1 MTTPEIELTRVL
13 ETYAGDVQAHADL
26 VELVES
32 RFQRRRRRRMRAAA
46 VAAGMV
52 VLLVVAGTA
61 VAWPRA
67 ASRPTKPPVVTP
79 SPTATPSPSCSPIYS
94 CATGPLPKPPAFQAG
109 HWAAP
114 PAKIPLA
121 TTTWP
126 TATFQLPARAPDG
139 FKLRPLWTIDQT
151 HVLVS
156 SRSHGIIVAYYS
168 FDLTNG
174 GFRKIGE
181 MPGGKQATSAGSA
194 VSDHY
199 LYWAFSGY
207 NSTDFAKAGFDIYV
221 APLAGGATRKIIHVA
236 ESSYDADRWFATDDA
251 VYWSTR
257 DGVETVSRTGGPVST
272 VAGLDGYR
280 LVNGSTWA
288 VRTTDVRITAALKNV
303 VTGETRTPV
312 APDHDLMALNC
323 TPAFCVG
330 WYGRDGNPGI
340 GGAFFIQDLDGGH
353 RMALPKSL
361 QAGIVTVQTVGDRG
375 LVIDSQELKLEF
387 WDPFAGAA
395 GRMVATWGPDHSTS
409 INVDNEGDVAHA
421 EDGKAGT
428 ITYLAIGAT
437 Q

>member
-13 ETYAGDVQAHADL
+13 ETYAGDVHAQADL

-32 RFQRRRRRRMRAAA
+32 RFQRLRRRRMRAAA

-52 VLLVVAGTA
+52 VLLVAAGTA

-67 ASRPTKPPVVTP
+67 ASGPAKPPVVTP
-79 SPTATPSPSCSPIYS
+79 SPSVRPSPSCSPIYNCES
-94 CATGPLPKPPAFQAG
+94 GPLPTAPAFQGG
-109 HWAAP
+109 HWGAP
-114 PAKIPLA
+114 PATLPLA

-139 FKLRPLWTIDQT
+139 FKLRPLWTIDRT

-174 GFRKIGE
+174 AFLKIGE

-199 LYWAFSGY
+199 LYWVFSGY

-221 APLAGGATRKIIHVA
+221 APLSGGSTRKIVHVP
-236 ESSYDADRWFATDDA
+236 ESSYEAGRWFATDDA
-251 VYWSTR
+251 VYWSTD
-257 DGVETVSRTGGPVST
+257 DGVETVQRTGGPVST
-272 VAGLDGYR
+272 VAGLEGYH
-280 LVNGSTWA
+280 LVNGSAWA
-288 VRTTDVRITAALKNV
+288 VRNDDIRITAALKNV
-303 VTGETRTPV
+303 VTGETLTPV
-312 APDHDLMALNC
+312 PPSHDVIGLDC
-323 TPAFCVG
+323 TPTFCVG

-340 GGAFFIQDLDGGH
+340 AGDYFIQDLDGGH

-361 QAGIVTVQTVGDRG
+361 QAGVMTVEILGDRG

-387 WDPFAGAA
+387 WDPFTGAA

-409 INVDNEGDVAHA
+409 IAVDNEGDIAHA

-428 ITYLAIGAT
+428 ITYLAMGAT

>member
-13 ETYAGDVQAHADL
+13 ETYAGDVHAQADL
-26 VELVES
+26 VDLVES
-32 RFQRRRRRRMRAAA
+32 RFQRLRRRRMRAAA

-79 SPTATPSPSCSPIYS
+79 SPTLPNPSCSPIYN
-94 CATGPLPKPPAFQAG
+94 CKTGPLPTAPAFRAG

-126 TATFQLPARAPDG
+126 TATFQLPAHAPDG
-139 FKLRPLWTIDQT
+139 FKLKPLRTIDRT

-156 SRSHGIIVAYYS
+156 SISHGIDVSYYS
-168 FDLTNG
+168 FDLTRG

-181 MPGGKQATSAGSA
+181 MPGGKRATSAGSA

-236 ESSYDADRWFATDDA
+236 ESSYDANRWFATDDA

-257 DGVETVSRTGGPVST
+257 DGAETLPRTGGRVSK
-272 VAGLDGYR
+272 VAGLEGYR
-280 LVNGSTWA
+280 LVNGSAWA
-288 VRTTDVRITAALKNV
+288 MRSSADFQITTGLKNV

-312 APDHDLMALNC
+312 APSDDVMDLRCAP
-323 TPAFCVG
+323 TFCVG
-330 WYGRDGNPGI
+330 LWGRDGNPGI
-340 GGAFFIQDLDGGH
+340 AGDYFIQDLDGSH
-353 RMALPKSL
+353 RMAMPK
-361 QAGIVTVQTVGDRG
+361 AFTMWGFGIYTIGDRG
-375 LVIDSQELKLEF
+375 IVVSGQDLKLEF
-387 WDPFAGAA
+387 WDPVTGAA

-409 INVDNEGDVAHA
+409 IAVDNGDIAHA

-428 ITYLAIGAT
+428 ITYLALGAT